1 MADFST
7 VCIVLIITNFL
18 FSYKGFKNDLF
29 FEGYKFEV
37 DPILRSK
44 DYLRLISSGF
54 LHVDWVHLGFNMFT
68 LYAFSK
74 SVDYSLGHFNFL
86 LVYFAS
92 LIGGNLLALFVHR
105 NHGNYSAVGASG
117 AVCGVVFASIAFHS
131 GMKVGLFGLYL
142 PSWLY
147 GIFYVLFTI
156 YGIKSQRDNI
166 GHEAHLGGAL
176 VGMLCVLALKPV
188 AFFENFGTM
197 MFILIPTLIFL
208 LLIIFKPNFLL
219 INSGSGR
226 KLSNSYDID
235 HKYNEIKVTKQQE
248 IDAILEKI
256 SKRGIESLSKK
267 EKETL
272 DEYSKSVR

>member
-1 MADFST
+1 MAYFSII
-7 VCIVLIITNFL
+7 CIVLMIANFL

-29 FEGYKFEV
+29 FESYKFEV
-37 DPILRSK
+37 DPILIRK

-54 LHVDWVHLGFNMFT
+54 LHVGWVHLGFNMFT

-74 SVDYSLGHFNFL
+74 GLESHLGHINFL
-86 LVYFAS
+86 FVYLAS
-92 LIGGNLLALFVHR
+92 LIGGNLLALFIHR
-105 NHGNYSAVGASG
+105 NHGDYSAVGASG
-117 AVCGVVFASIAFHS
+117 AVCGVVFASVALIN
-131 GMKVGLFGLYL
+131 GMEVGLFGLFI

-147 GIFYVLFTI
+147 GVLYVLFTI

-176 VGMLCVLALKPV
+176 VGILCILVLRPD
-188 AFFENFGTM
+188 AFLQNFGTVM
-197 MFILIPTLIFL
+197 LILIPILIFL
-208 LLIIFKPNFLL
+208 IMVIFKPNYLL
-219 INSGSGR
+219 ISSVGSG

-235 HKYNEIKVTKQQE
+235 HKYNAEKVTKQQE

-256 SKRGIESLSKK
+256 GRRGIDSLSKK

>member
-1 MADFST
+1 MAYFSII
-7 VCIVLIITNFL
+7 CIVLMIANFL

-29 FEGYKFEV
+29 FESYKFEV
-37 DPILRSK
+37 DPILIRK

-54 LHVDWVHLGFNMFT
+54 LHVGWVHLGFNMFT

-74 SVDYSLGHFNFL
+74 GLESHLGHINFL
-86 LVYFAS
+86 FVYLAS
-92 LIGGNLLALFVHR
+92 LIGGNLLALFIHR
-105 NHGNYSAVGASG
+105 NHGDYSAVGASG
-117 AVCGVVFASIAFHS
+117 AVCGVVFASVALIN
-131 GMKVGLFGLYL
+131 GMEVGLFGLFI

-147 GIFYVLFTI
+147 GVLYVLFTI

-176 VGMLCVLALKPV
+176 VGILCILVLRPD
-188 AFFENFGTM
+188 AFLQNFGTVM
-197 MFILIPTLIFL
+197 LILIPILIFL
-208 LLIIFKPNFLL
+208 IMIIFKPNYLL
-219 INSGSGR
+219 ISSVGSG

-235 HKYNEIKVTKQQE
+235 HKYNEEKVTKQQE

-256 SKRGIESLSKK
+256 GRRGIDSLSKK